1 MTASTAAAASSTR
14 KQRKQAR
21 GSMRSVIAQN
31 PYGAATNRAAEEDA
45 TLWKTRLGLRIVS
58 VRLKNADRP
67 PTAVPIARPRMN

>member
-1 MTASTAAAASSTR
+1 
-14 KQRKQAR
+14 
-21 GSMRSVIAQN
+21 MRSVIAQN